1 MKTKTLTSVL
11 AVLFGILPALTAAEG
26 HEASEIEAALQ
37 AYEDALNTND
47 AAAVAATFTDD
58 GVWMPQH
65 SMPVEGKDAIL
76 GAFTYF
82 FDNFS
87 IDAEL
92 TVDEV
97 VQTGSDWAFIRS
109 TGIATLTH
117 LESGAEIPA
126 ANQEIFLFQRLD
138 EADWKLARYIF
149 TTTQPLPQ

>member
-1 MKTKTLTSVL
+1 MKLKTITYAL
-11 AVLFGILPALTAAEG
+11 AILVGIFPSLTAAESTDT
-26 HEASEIEAALQ
+26 AAIEAALQ
-37 AYEDALNTND
+37 AYEAALNSND

-65 SMPVEGKDAIL
+65 SMPVVGKDAIL

-109 TGIATLTH
+109 TGVATLTH

-138 EADWKLARYIF
+138 EDDWKLARYIF
-149 TTTQPLPQ
+149 TTTQPMPQ

>member
-1 MKTKTLTSVL
+1 MKTKSITYALVVL
-11 AVLFGILPALTAAEG
+11 GGIFPSLSAAESTDTV
-26 HEASEIEAALQ
+26 AVEAALQ
-37 AYEDALNTND
+37 AYEDALNSND

-82 FDNFS
+82 FDNFN

-97 VQTGSDWAFIRS
+97 VQMGSDWAFIRS
-109 TGIATLTH
+109 KGVATLTH
-117 LESGAEIPA
+117 LESGAEVPA
-126 ANQEIFLFQRLD
+126 SNQEIFLFQRLD
-138 EADWKLARYIF
+138 EDDWKLARYIF
-149 TTTQPLPQ
+149 TTTQPMQQ